1 MTKDHQALIE
11 AFRTLFKDQYF
22 HDLCGVQAHCGTEDS
37 FLTCEISTATGYD
50 GKSLELHFKDAAVFP
65 KDGYTQGADGDA
77 TAIIEGRGAYMIGC
91 AMIGFALAAEDR
103 GELL

>member
-22 HDLCGVQAHCGTEDS
+22 RDLCGIKA
-37 FLTCEISTATGYD
+37 LCEIGTATGYD

-91 AMIGFALAAEDR
+91 VMVGFALAAEDR